1 MLSRRS
7 NPRPRSAMISES
19 IRRHHPISQRQLG
32 QPPVDEV
39 SPLNDS
45 ARYRSGIL
53 LFSRRKQ
60 LLHADRRALELIA
73 HPDQLLCDP
82 GCGIHVGPAY
92 ELLNAVQAAL
102 DHRRAA
108 SIWEPFELK
117 HVIFEQRRKLVM
129 RGLGLIDRESHDDSR
144 IMSSWRRFAFD
155 KSTVSPRNRRPGYF
169 REQLAQEFCDQRT
182 SGLLTECLIGAVI
195 ERLDHASDRN

>member
-1 MLSRRS
+1 MLSCRS
-7 NPRPRSAMISES
+7 NPRSRGAMISER

-45 ARYRSGIL
+45 ARYGSGIL
-53 LFSRRKQ
+53 LFSRRKK

-82 GCGIHVGPAY
+82 GCGIHVGPAC

-129 RGLGLIDRESHDDSR
+129 RGFGLIDRESHDDSR
-144 IMSSWRRFAFD
+144 IMILLEEVHLRQEHCESQEQAIRIFPGKSGTGILGSAYLGSAHGVFD
-155 KSTVSPRNRRPGYF
+155 RGS
-169 REQLAQEFCDQRT
+169 D
-182 SGLLTECLIGAVI
+182 GAP
-195 ERLDHASDRN
+195 

>member
-1 MLSRRS
+1 M
-7 NPRPRSAMISES
+7 SES
-19 IRRHHPISQRQLG
+19 IRRHHQISQGQRG

-39 SPLNDS
+39 SPLNGS

-53 LFSRRKQ
+53 MFSRRKKS
-60 LLHADRRALELIA
+60 LHADPRALELIA
-73 HPDQLLCDP
+73 HPEQLLCDP
-82 GCGIHVGPAY
+82 SCGIHVGPAY

-108 SIWEPFELK
+108 GIWEPFELK

-144 IMSSWRRFAFD
+144 IMILLEEVRLRQEHYESQEQAIRLFPGKSGAGILGSAYLGSAHGVFD
-155 KSTVSPRNRRPGYF
+155 VN
-169 REQLAQEFCDQRT
+169 
-182 SGLLTECLIGAVI
+182 
-195 ERLDHASDRN
+195 SDRAP

>member
-1 MLSRRS
+1 MLNRRS
-7 NPRPRSAMISES
+7 NPRSRGAMMSES
-19 IRRHHPISQRQLG
+19 IRRHHQISQGQCG

-45 ARYRSGIL
+45 AGYRSGIL
-53 LFSRRKQ
+53 MFSRRKK

-73 HPDQLLCDP
+73 HPNQLPCDP
-82 GCGIHVGPAY
+82 DCGIHVGPACK
-92 ELLNAVQAAL
+92 LLNAVQAAL

-117 HVIFEQRRKLVM
+117 HILFEQRRKLVM

-144 IMSSWRRFAFD
+144 IMILLEEVPLRHEHCESQEQTIRLFPETNGAGILRSAYLGSAHGVFD
-155 KSTVSPRNRRPGYF
+155 R
-169 REQLAQEFCDQRT
+169 D
-182 SGLLTECLIGAVI
+182 
-195 ERLDHASDRN
+195 SDRAP